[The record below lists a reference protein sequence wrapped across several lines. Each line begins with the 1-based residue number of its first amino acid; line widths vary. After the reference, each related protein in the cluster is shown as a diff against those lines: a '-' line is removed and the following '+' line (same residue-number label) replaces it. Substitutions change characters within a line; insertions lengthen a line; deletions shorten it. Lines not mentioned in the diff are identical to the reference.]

1 MRSNFFGK
9 LIIALSIFS
18 LCGGYAFAQGVHEI
32 KFKGTFPFGDFK
44 KISETKE
51 MENDIIKS
59 GAAVG
64 AGIGYRYHFNIASGL
79 GLTIGGDILWNM
91 TKKKYRDICKDPIP
105 EDTIPPIN
113 QTPPQYLNFP
123 FVVGVNYRLPL
134 GSSNNW
140 FAFFGAYGGLNVHYT
155 TSTGWKNFE
164 VRYKPVLSPCL
175 SLEAGFNYRQYSLSI
190 ELMTLGQPTITGN
203 GNEDFQCFHILDK
216 KRDMLLGNIVFSYK
230 LIKQKREWKPTRKTI
245 LEL

>member
-1 MRSNFFGK
+1 MRNNLLGK
-9 LIIALSIFS
+9 IIIAITLLSVS
-18 LCGGYAFAQGVHEI
+18 GGYVFAQGVHEI
-32 KFKGTFPFGDFK
+32 KLKGTNPLGDFRK
-44 KISETKE
+44 VSETRE
-51 MENDIIKS
+51 MENDLIKS
-59 GAAVG
+59 GAMFG

-91 TKKKYRDICKDPIP
+91 TTKEYRDICKDPNP
-105 EDTIPPIN
+105 EDPLGPKN

-175 SLEAGFNYRQYSLSI
+175 SLEAGINYRQYSLSL
-190 ELMTLGQPTITGN
+190 ELMTLGQPTITGT
-203 GNEDFQCFHILDK
+203 GNENFHWFHILDK
-216 KRDMLLGNIVFSYK
+216 NRNMLLGNIVFSYK
-230 LIKQKREWKPTRKTI
+230 LIKQKREWKPARKTI